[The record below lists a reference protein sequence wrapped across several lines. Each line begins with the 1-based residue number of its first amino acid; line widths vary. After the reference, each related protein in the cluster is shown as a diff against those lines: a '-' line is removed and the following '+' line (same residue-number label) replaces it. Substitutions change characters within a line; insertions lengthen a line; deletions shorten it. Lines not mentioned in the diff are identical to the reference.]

1 MKRTNSSNNNLKD
14 IFEIDETIR
23 GLMWIREKTLREIG
37 KQQQRD
43 IFSVIQ
49 TAKRFMDKLG
59 EAKIKTATFC
69 YNSRFFKMKA
79 IQTRIYRLL
88 RIQSRSYI

>member
-49 TAKRFMDKLG
+49 TAKHASWTNL
-59 EAKIKTATFC
+59 E
-69 YNSRFFKMKA
+69 N
-79 IQTRIYRLL
+79 
-88 RIQSRSYI
+88 